1 MVIPKYLN
9 FYLIIL
15 IKNLQ
20 IHQKHYDKR
29 FVVLGMVIIK
39 FLAVKLQNFVKI
51 AHYCALR
58 QERVKLYAF
67 ILFFNLY
74 AFI

>member
-9 FYLIIL
+9 FYSIIF

-20 IHQKHYDKR
+20 IDQKHYDKELG
-29 FVVLGMVIIK
+29 VLVLGMVKIE
-39 FLAVKLQNFVKI
+39 FLAVKLKKFVKI

-58 QERVKLYAF
+58 QERVKRKLEF
-67 ILFFNLY
+67 PIQLN
-74 AFI
+74 